1 TAEGA
6 GTTEI
11 IAKLENVSARFEV
24 TVKER
29 HTVDKEQAIREA
41 IQAISS
47 LPGLDRLSLTD
58 KPAVTSARE
67 KVNQAL
73 AIGAMESDI
82 TNLST
87 LAAAEEKIVQLENEA
102 ADLAADKA
110 ALAIGYAPG
119 NSAEAVTTDVSLPTS
134 GEKGSAIS
142 WQTSDA
148 AVVEADGN
156 VHRPANGAG
165 DKQVTLTATL
175 TKGSAADTASFLL
188 TVKELPAT
196 ASLTV
201 DKEVIREAE
210 ANDGSIADQQTLVLA
225 NGTFA
230 QDLTK
235 ADLAVKNLPEGLDF
249 DITGMEPTRLTIS
262 FTGKALNHF
271 NANDTQHISVT
282 VAGGKVSG
290 ATGSVAS
297 PEFSIDFHDP
307 AFISIAE
314 ARPQTG
320 KTITVKGIVT
330 ADNSAIGGG
339 KLSTYIQDGE
349 AGINLFSANLAGFP
363 DLKEGDEVFVTG
375 KIT

>member
-1 TAEGA
+1 
-6 GTTEI
+6 
-11 IAKLENVSARFEV
+11 
-24 TVKER
+24 
-29 HTVDKEQAIREA
+29 
-41 IQAISS
+41 
-47 LPGLDRLSLTD
+47 
-58 KPAVTSARE
+58 
-67 KVNQAL
+67 
-73 AIGAMESDI
+73 MESDI

-210 ANDGSIADQQTLVLA
+210 ANDGSIADQQT
-225 NGTFA
+225 
-230 QDLTK
+230 
-235 ADLAVKNLPEGLDF
+235 
-249 DITGMEPTRLTIS
+249 
-262 FTGKALNHF
+262 
-271 NANDTQHISVT
+271 
-282 VAGGKVSG
+282 
-290 ATGSVAS
+290 
-297 PEFSIDFHDP
+297 
-307 AFISIAE
+307 
-314 ARPQTG
+314 
-320 KTITVKGIVT
+320 
-330 ADNSAIGGG
+330 
-339 KLSTYIQDGE
+339 
-349 AGINLFSANLAGFP
+349 
-363 DLKEGDEVFVTG
+363 
-375 KIT
+375 